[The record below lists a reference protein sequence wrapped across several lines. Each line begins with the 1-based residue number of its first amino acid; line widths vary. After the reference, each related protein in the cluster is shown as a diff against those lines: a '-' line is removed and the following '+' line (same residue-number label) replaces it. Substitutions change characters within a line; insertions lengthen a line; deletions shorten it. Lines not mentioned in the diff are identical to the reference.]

1 VKTLNSF
8 TGETK
13 LFTEG
18 SVYGCLHFPANEG
31 GDAVVLTHSAG
42 ANFEAP
48 LLVTLANALA
58 AGGYLVLRCN
68 MAFRQR
74 KRSGPPHPSGGAA
87 DRQSLREAVE
97 AMRGMTAGKVVL
109 GGHSYGGRQAS
120 MLAAEDR
127 TVADSLLL
135 LSYPL
140 HPPAKPET
148 LRTAHFPKLKVP
160 ALFVHGTKDGFGS
173 VEEMR
178 EATKVIAGAVELS
191 IVDGA
196 GHDLA
201 RGRFN
206 VEELVLAK
214 LFSKRGQRTAR
225 RLGV

>member
-1 VKTLNSF
+1 LPA
-8 TGETK
+8 GE
-13 LFTEG
+13 G
-18 SVYGCLHFPANEG
+18 AASG
-31 GDAVVLTHSAG
+31 VVLTHGAG
-42 ANFEAP
+42 SNFEAP
-48 LLVTLANALA
+48 LLVAVASALA
-58 AGGYLVLRCN
+58 AAGYLVLRCN
-68 MAFRQR
+68 LAFRQR

-97 AMRGMTAGKVVL
+97 AMRRITLGKVIL

-140 HPPAKPET
+140 HPPAKREA
-148 LRTAHFPKLKVP
+148 LRTAHFPKMKVP

-178 EATKVIAGAVELS
+178 EATHVIPAAVQLS

-206 VEELVLAK
+206 IQELILEK
-214 LFSKRGQRTAR
+214 LPSRQ
-225 RLGV
+225 